1 MSGKRLAI
9 WEEVIG
15 FLNSVEAQDDIIFA
29 DMSVGRLRIP
39 FQKPI
44 FEQLQKMIGK
54 KIAILRTDIEGR
66 EYLLREVEN
75 NGGR

>member
-1 MSGKRLAI
+1 MLSRMMELI
-9 WEEVIG
+9 FV
-15 FLNSVEAQDDIIFA
+15 FLFFPVFTGTALTDQGVKEILDD
-29 DMSVGRLRIP
+29 SL
-39 FQKPI
+39 
-44 FEQLQKMIGK
+44 K